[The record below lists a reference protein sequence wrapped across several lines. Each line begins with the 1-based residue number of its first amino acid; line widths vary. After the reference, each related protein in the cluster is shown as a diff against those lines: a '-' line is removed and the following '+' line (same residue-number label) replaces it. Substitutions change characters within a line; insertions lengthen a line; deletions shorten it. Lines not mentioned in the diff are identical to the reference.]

1 MKRIILVLTIFFFSE
16 NTLYS
21 QLRTNENI
29 QLVCDINKS
38 TNSFLSSYSR
48 EDYKDINSFQK
59 SFNINLLSY
68 KFYNKCEMC
77 PRVYIDSV
85 NKKKIEVI
93 MKQVILFD
101 EISIGD
107 KINKNFISSRPT
119 NINGQVTRFIY
130 DSKSNDITYKIYNL
144 DKENIDE
151 YFYNIERVIK
161 SPTGQDSKQDKHF
174 QYLEDNGFFSKG
186 FLGKCKKV

>member
-1 MKRIILVLTIFFFSE
+1 MKKIILILVILILSK

-21 QLRTNENI
+21 QLRTNENV

-38 TNSFLSSYSR
+38 TNNFIGT
-48 EDYKDINSFQK
+48 DYKDTNSFQK

-77 PRVYIDSV
+77 PRVYIDSA

-93 MKQVILFD
+93 MKQVVLFD

-107 KINKNFISSRPT
+107 KINKNFISSKPT
-119 NINGQVTRFIY
+119 NINAQVTRFIY
-130 DSKSNDITYKIYNL
+130 DSKSNEITYKIYNL
-144 DKENIDE
+144 DKENVDE

-186 FLGKCKKV
+186 FLGKCKKIV

>member
-1 MKRIILVLTIFFFSE
+1 MKNIILVLLIFFFSE

-21 QLRTNENI
+21 QLRTNENV

-38 TNSFLSSYSR
+38 TNNYSST
-48 EDYKDINSFQK
+48 DYKDTNSFQK
-59 SFNINLLSY
+59 NFNINLLSY

-130 DSKSNDITYKIYNL
+130 DNKSNEITYKIYNL

>member
-1 MKRIILVLTIFFFSE
+1 MKNIILVLIIFFFSE

-21 QLRTNENI
+21 QLRTNENV

-38 TNSFLSSYSR
+38 TNNYSST
-48 EDYKDINSFQK
+48 DYKDTNSFQK
-59 SFNINLLSY
+59 NFNINLLSY

-101 EISIGD
+101 EI
-107 KINKNFISSRPT
+107 
-119 NINGQVTRFIY
+119 
-130 DSKSNDITYKIYNL
+130 
-144 DKENIDE
+144 
-151 YFYNIERVIK
+151 
-161 SPTGQDSKQDKHF
+161 
-174 QYLEDNGFFSKG
+174 
-186 FLGKCKKV
+186 